1 MERVQY
7 SLERSLPQLKLL
19 DEHAILSKEELR
31 SVTSQRQDF
40 EARLIRRQAEK
51 ADFVRYLDFES
62 DLNSL
67 IVLRAR
73 ERAREAA
80 ERVRAGDEDAR
91 SRLLPRT
98 FFAKQSAS
106 YSAQCVAIFERLVR
120 KFRWDVDAWIRYL
133 SWAKGR
139 KMRVVAGRVYARA
152 LALHPSRPDLWLS
165 AADYELNSHADTTA
179 ARALLQRGLRMNSLV
194 DAQAE
199 ESRGLKR
206 ARTHSGARTAREPGA
221 LRWQL
226 TDYEQDVL
234 RLWVEYMRM
243 ELVFVERLRRRWRVL
258 GLDSGNMPAA
268 PASGSLDE
276 AQRAAQSVAPE
287 EPSDDDEEAA
297 AAEAAVDADVPAA
310 DEVDEDAP
318 APHVAPVRPAAG
330 LAVPAGHQQIMS
342 GSIPLV
348 VLEHAKSSLPPS
360 VQLYLYVALLELFS
374 AFPFMDS
381 TVVQSRGQVLC
392 LRTSKGVCGS
402 GDRLRARLMQRVLD
416 AMQAMQEAWDAAG
429 ALAAYVMASV
439 YPLYH
444 SLSAAEPAP
453 RDDQARPASQAER
466 EWEDNAYLHGASQLC
481 ATYSPV
487 LDGLYACA
495 AVPETLRHDLTAAGP
510 YGPWHLCRP
519 VWFLLQVL
527 SRRLVVCDEAGDE
540 PAPGAPEDAAWRPT
554 PYLTMLMQSGDLPT
568 LVQAAVTH
576 FRTAEPTDDPR
587 MLAFHT
593 ALQCL
598 RTPSRCGIDEPN
610 LLAYLERVSAR
621 QEAPLARHVPWIAV
635 VSLARRL
642 AANELSWSDVEA
654 LVDAHA
660 ADPRAWLL
668 YERAARQGTTTASS
682 LLFSWSDEAAE
693 APAHKAWLQMLERCT
708 QAAHFQDDAT
718 APAWG
723 LLSAWMHT
731 PVSEPIDLS
740 YVSPTAARRALWREY
755 LDWVQDAALAA
766 PSERT
771 REAAEWAW
779 ALYKEAVQKT
789 GAVLASSKLV
799 GAARDHAQALHDH
812 VVARFLALSTSVPAP
827 TAQGRAEGGRD
838 APLTYVLASS
848 SASAACWLD
857 LAQAAQVDAHASE
870 PDAPLLARI
879 AQLYKRA
886 IDQAERER
894 DLTMVTTAWLA
905 YLGYLVRARRDMAGA
920 LRELPTATTRIRTLG
935 GDEAVVAFEAAWR
948 AAHAAQT

>member
-40 EARLIRRQAEK
+40 EARLIRRQADK

-80 ERVRAGDEDAR
+80 EHVRAGDEDAR

-133 SWAKGR
+133 SWAKSR

-179 ARALLQRGLRMNSLV
+179 ARALLQRGLRMNPLV

-199 ESRGLKR
+199 EARGLKR
-206 ARTHSGARTAREPGA
+206 VRTHSGARTAREPGA

-226 TDYEQDVL
+226 TDYEQGVL
-234 RLWVEYMRM
+234 RLWIEYMRM

-258 GLDSGNMPAA
+258 GLDSGGVPAA
-268 PASGSLDE
+268 PASSSLRE
-276 AQRAAQSVAPE
+276 AQQAAQSVALE
-287 EPSDDDEEAA
+287 APSDDDEETA
-297 AAEAAVDADVPAA
+297 AAEAAVDADVPVEDEA
-310 DEVDEDAP
+310 DDGEP
-318 APHVAPVRPAAG
+318 VAPREAPVHPAAG

-348 VLEHAKSSLPPS
+348 VLENAKRSLPPS

-374 AFPFMDS
+374 AFPFFDS
-381 TVVQSRGQVLC
+381 TVVQIHGQVLS
-392 LRTSKGVCGS
+392 LRTSEGACGS
-402 GDRLRARLMQRVLD
+402 GDQLRARLMQRVLD
-416 AMQAMQEAWDAAG
+416 AMQAMQEEWDAAG
-429 ALAAYVMASV
+429 ALAAYVMTSV

-444 SLSAAEPAP
+444 SLSSAEPAP
-453 RDDQARPASQAER
+453 RDDEARPASLAER
-466 EWEDNAYLHGASQLC
+466 ELDDNAYLHGASQLC

-487 LDGLYACA
+487 LDGLYAYA
-495 AVPETLRHDLTAAGP
+495 AVPEALRHDKTATGL
-510 YGPWHLCRP
+510 YDPWHLCRP
-519 VWFLLQVL
+519 VLFLLQVL
-527 SRRLVVCDEAGDE
+527 SDRLVVSDGADTEAD
-540 PAPGAPEDAAWRPT
+540 DVAWHPT
-554 PYLTMLMQSGDLPT
+554 PYLAMLVRAGDLPS
-568 LVQAAVTH
+568 LVQASVTR
-576 FRTAEPTDDPR
+576 FRTADPTDKPR
-587 MLAFHT
+587 NLAFHT

-598 RTPSRCGIDEPN
+598 RTPSRSGIDEPN
-610 LLAYLERVSAR
+610 LLAYLERVSTR
-621 QEAPLARHVPWIAV
+621 QAAPLAQQVPWLAV
-635 VSLARRL
+635 EGLARCL
-642 AANELSWSDVEA
+642 DDQALSWSDVEA
-654 LVDAHA
+654 LVDTYAT
-660 ADPRAWLL
+660 DPRAWLL
-668 YERAARQGTTTASS
+668 YERAMRQGLAPSS
-682 LLFSWSDEAAE
+682 RLSFAWAKNDEASA
-693 APAHKAWLQMLERCT
+693 AHKAWIQMLERCT
-708 QAAHFQDDAT
+708 QAAYFQDEAT
-718 APAWG
+718 APVWG

-731 PVSEPIDLS
+731 PVDLSVNLS
-740 YVSPTAARRALWREY
+740 YVSPTAARCTLWHEY
-755 LDWVQDAALAA
+755 LGWVEETALAVPA
-766 PSERT
+766 ARASE
-771 REAAEWAW
+771 ASEWAW

-789 GAVLASSKLV
+789 AAVLASSKLV
-799 GAARDHAQALHDH
+799 GAARANALALHDQ
-812 VVARFLALSTSVPAP
+812 VVTRFLSLSVPAP
-827 TAQGRAEGGRD
+827 TAGRD
-838 APLTYVLASS
+838 AALAYVLASS
-848 SASAACWLD
+848 SASVACWLD
-857 LAQAAQVDAHASE
+857 LARGPEDGVHAARVS
-870 PDAPLLARI
+870 R
-879 AQLYKRA
+879 LYKRA

-894 DLTMVTTAWLA
+894 DLVMVTTAWLA
-905 YLGYLVRARRDMAGA
+905 YLGYLARGDMAAA
-920 LRELPTATTRIRTLG
+920 LRQLSTATMRIRTLG

-948 AAHAAQT
+948 AQHT

>member
-31 SVTSQRQDF
+31 SVTSQRQNF
-40 EARLIRRQAEK
+40 EARLIRRQADK

-133 SWAKGR
+133 SWAKSR

-165 AADYELNSHADTTA
+165 AADYELSSHADTTA
-179 ARALLQRGLRMNSLV
+179 ARALLQRGLRMNPLV

-199 ESRGLKR
+199 EARGLKR

-226 TDYEQDVL
+226 TDYEQGVL

-258 GLDSGNMPAA
+258 GLDSGDAPAA
-268 PASGSLDE
+268 PASGSLRG
-276 AQRAAQSVAPE
+276 AQQAAQSVALE
-287 EPSDDDEEAA
+287 APSDDDEETA

-310 DEVDEDAP
+310 DEAEDEVAAP
-318 APHVAPVRPAAG
+318 REAPVRPAAG

-342 GSIPLV
+342 GSIPMV
-348 VLEHAKSSLPPS
+348 VLENAKRSLPPS

-374 AFPFMDS
+374 AFPFFDS
-381 TVVQSRGQVLC
+381 TAVQSHGQVLC
-392 LRTSKGVCGS
+392 LRTSQGVCGS

-416 AMQAMQEAWDAAG
+416 AVQAMQEDWDTAG
-429 ALAAYVMASV
+429 ALAAYVMTSV

-444 SLSAAEPAP
+444 SLSSAEPAP
-453 RDDQARPASQAER
+453 RDEQARPASQAER
-466 EWEDNAYLHGASQLC
+466 ELDDNAYLHGASQLC
-481 ATYSPV
+481 ATFSPV
-487 LDGLYACA
+487 IDGLYAYA
-495 AVPETLRHDLTAAGP
+495 VVPEALRQHKTATGL
-510 YGPWHLCRP
+510 YDPWHLCRP
-519 VWFLLQVL
+519 VLFLLQVL
-527 SRRLVVCDEAGDE
+527 CRRLVVSNASDE
-540 PAPGAPEDAAWRPT
+540 PASEDAAWQPT
-554 PYLTMLMQSGDLPT
+554 PYLMMLMQSGDLPS
-568 LVQAAVTH
+568 LGQACVTH
-576 FRTAEPTDDPR
+576 FRTADPTDEPR
-587 MLAFHT
+587 MLAFYT

-598 RTPSRCGIDEPN
+598 CTPSRSGIDEPN
-610 LLAYLERVSAR
+610 LLAYLERVSQR
-621 QEAPLARHVPWIAV
+621 QAEPLAQQVPWLAV
-635 VSLARRL
+635 ERFAHSLGTGQ
-642 AANELSWSDVEA
+642 LSWSDVEA

-660 ADPRAWLL
+660 TDPRAWLL
-668 YERAARQGTTTASS
+668 YERAASQGLSPDAPLSFDRSS
-682 LLFSWSDEAAE
+682 YEPF
-693 APAHKAWLQMLERCT
+693 APVAHKAWIQMLERCT
-708 QAAHFQDDAT
+708 QATQFQDEVT
-718 APAWG
+718 APVWG

-731 PVSEPIDLS
+731 PVYLSTHLS
-740 YVSPTAARRALWREY
+740 YVSPTAARCMLWHEY
-755 LDWVQDAALAA
+755 LDWVEEAALHAPAA
-766 PSERT
+766 QASE
-771 REAAEWAW
+771 ASEWAW

-799 GAARDHAQALHDH
+799 SAARANAQALHDE
-812 VVARFLALSTSVPAP
+812 VVARFLRLSVPSKA
-827 TAQGRAEGGRD
+827 GRD
-838 APLTYVLASS
+838 AALAYVLASS
-848 SASAACWLD
+848 SASVTCWLD
-857 LAQAAQVDAHASE
+857 LARNSADEALTAR
-870 PDAPLLARI
+870 APR
-879 AQLYKRA
+879 LYKRA

-894 DLTMVTTAWLA
+894 DLAMVTMAWLA
-905 YLGYLVRARRDMAGA
+905 YLGYLAHRDMAAA
-920 LRELPTATTRIRTLG
+920 LRELPTATMRIRTLG

-948 AAHAAQT
+948 TQHT